1 MVRLTGDPI
10 TAILGQHP
18 SPEAEAELRQK
29 WGLDKPL
36 PVQYLNLLWNLIRLD
51 LGRSYRTHASVADDI
66 KEHFPATAELTIAS
80 MILATVFG
88 IIAGV
93 IAATRRG
100 TILDSLSMFG
110 SLVGVSMP
118 IFWLAMTLIIIF
130 AFWLGLVPI
139 SGRIGSDIYP
149 TSITRFYLI
158 DSIISGN
165 FTAFSSTLWHLLLP
179 AVTLGTVPL
188 AIVARMTRS
197 SLLEVMNA
205 DYVRTARAKGLT
217 EKVVILKHALK
228 NSIIPVITVIGLE
241 FGYLMGGA
249 VMTETIFAWPGVGKW
264 LYDALLARDM
274 MQIQGGVLFIA
285 ALFMLVNLTVDILY
299 AYFDPRIRYF
309 GGKA

>member
-1 MVRLTGDPI
+1 
-10 TAILGQHP
+10 
-18 SPEAEAELRQK
+18 
-29 WGLDKPL
+29 
-36 PVQYLNLLWNLIRLD
+36 
-51 LGRSYRTHASVADDI
+51 
-66 KEHFPATAELTIAS
+66 
-80 MILATVFG
+80 
-88 IIAGV
+88 
-93 IAATRRG
+93 
-100 TILDSLSMFG
+100 
-110 SLVGVSMP
+110 MP

-130 AFWLGLVPI
+130 AFWLGIVPI
-139 SGRIGSDIYP
+139 SGRISSDIYP
-149 TSITRFYLI
+149 PLTTRTNFYII

-165 FTAFSSTLWHLLLP
+165 FAAFLSTLWHLLLP

-205 DYVRTARAKGLT
+205 DYVRTARAKGLA

-264 LYDALLARDM
+264 LYDALAARDM

-285 ALFMLVNLTVDILY
+285 ALFMLVNLIVDILY
-299 AYFDPRIRYF
+299 AYFDPRIRIGF
-309 GGKA
+309 GR